1 MKLSIQVQAL
11 LEKLQVS
18 KAAKGEG
25 HIHLFNTLLI
35 GHKKYSGQQRISSLP
50 FASKRLQGSNRH
62 DLVVM
67 RPPGVACGSFV
78 LSMDNLWFCRV
89 LLLFSIEAETDNGIK
104 KFNCAFVD
112 VLEECEGSTLPGML

>member
-1 MKLSIQVQAL
+1 MKLSIQVRAL

-25 HIHLFNTLLI
+25 HIHLFKSLLI
-35 GHKKYSGQQRISSLP
+35 GHKKYSGDQRISSLP
-50 FASKRLQGSNRH
+50 FARKRLQGSNRH
-62 DLVVM
+62 DLVFI
-67 RPPGVACGSFV
+67 RPPGAARGSFV
-78 LSMDNLWFCRV
+78 LTMDNLWFCRV

-112 VLEECEGSTLPGML
+112 VLEECDISKLDR